1 LIDAGQHSYILPIMQ
16 GFVGQK
22 AFTIDTSPEGSKD
35 SIADVKEDV
44 GEVIE
49 LQETAAQQGSDI
61 ENDESR
67 DFLITLISRRSVERA
82 GLRYLR
88 RGVDEQG
95 HVANAVETEQILSD
109 PAWSP
114 SFGVHSFTQIRGSIP
129 LFFSQSPYT
138 FKPVPTLQHS
148 YPVNHRAFA
157 KHFSHLRERYG
168 DVQVASLVE
177 QTGPEASV
185 GEGYAEHAEKLNSE
199 LTNGTSKI
207 DFEWFDFHKICA
219 GMKFE
224 KVSLLME
231 ALQLKLQSFG
241 FTVEKDGKAK
251 HRQSGVLRTNCMD
264 CLDRT
269 NVVQSAAGA
278 WALEAQLSTEKIN
291 LDIQRDASTQWFNAL
306 WADNGDAISKQYSST
321 AALKGD
327 YTRTRKRDYR
337 GAINDFGLT
346 LTRYY
351 NNIVNDYFSQMVID
365 YLLGNVGDSVFEE
378 FEDKMMTAD
387 PGVSLRTIRQNAID
401 TSAKIVIADA
411 SEELVGGWT
420 MLTPSNSNTLRTLPL
435 REIVLLLTDAAL
447 YAVRF
452 DWNTEKVA
460 SFERVDARSIV
471 RARRGTYITSTFT
484 STQLD
489 PIRNIGVIITYRPT
503 SQNLERYNTRSMSTK
518 AVPRVGEKRFES
530 AEEGTEATLENTT
543 ASPDAISNDKSPKA
557 EAAAEPEDAN
567 LRSAPSKPS
576 RPPLDPTTSTPN
588 EEFKLLAFKALPARS
603 SRTKPQHGSGG
614 EGPTSEAEVVAEV
627 CAGLAKVL
635 GSGKGNKS
643 SSIVEE
649 GDIIGI
655 QEAKKSVGLLETLG
669 HKVKKLV
676 WA

>member
-1 LIDAGQHSYILPIMQ
+1 MQ

-22 AFTIDTSPEGSKD
+22 AFTISTSPKDSKD
-35 SIADVKEDV
+35 SIAHVEENV

-49 LQETAAQQGSDI
+49 LQETAAQRDSDT
-61 ENDESR
+61 ENDETR
-67 DFLITLISRRSVERA
+67 DFLVTLISRRSVERA

-95 HVANAVETEQILSD
+95 YVANAVETEQILSD
-109 PAWSP
+109 LAWSP
-114 SFGVHSFTQIRGSIP
+114 SFGMHSFTQMRGSIP
-129 LFFSQSPYT
+129 LFFSQSPYS
-138 FKPVPTLQHS
+138 FKPLPTLQHS
-148 YPVNHRAFA
+148 YDINHRAFT

-177 QTGPEASV
+177 RNGPEATV
-185 GEGYAEHAEKLNSE
+185 GECYTEHTEKLNNE
-199 LTNGTSKI
+199 LPHGSSAI
-207 DFEWFDFHKICA
+207 DYEWFDFHKICA

-231 ALQLKLQSFG
+231 LLQLKLQSFG
-241 FTVEKDGKAK
+241 FTIEKDGKLL
-251 HRQSGVLRTNCMD
+251 HQQSGILRTNCMD

-269 NVVQSAAGA
+269 NVVQSAAAA
-278 WALEAQLSTEKIN
+278 WALEAQLATEHVN
-291 LDIQRDASTQWFNAL
+291 LDLQHDASTHWFNAL

-351 NNIVNDYFSQMVID
+351 NNIVNDYFSQTVID
-365 YLLGNVGDSVFEE
+365 YLLGNVSDSVFEE

-387 PGVSLRTIRQNAID
+387 PGVSLSTIRQNAID
-401 TSAKIVIADA
+401 TSTKIVIADA

-420 MLTPSNSNTLRTLPL
+420 VSTPANSNTLRTLPL
-435 REIVLLLTDAAL
+435 REIVLLMTDAAL

-460 SFERVDARSIV
+460 SFERVEVRSIM

-484 STQLD
+484 TTQLD
-489 PIRNIGVIITYRPT
+489 PQRNVGIVVTYHPT
-503 SQNLERYNTRSMSTK
+503 SQNLERHNTRSMSTK
-518 AVPRVGEKRFES
+518 AVPRVNDGVS
-530 AEEGTEATLENTT
+530 EERNKDANATTENVT
-543 ASPDAISNDKSPKA
+543 ASPGAIGNKGDSISGS
-557 EAAAEPEDAN
+557 ETAAEPDDTE
-567 LRSAPSKPS
+567 LRSPPANESTQSPRPS
-576 RPPLDPTTSTPN
+576 LDATALLPN
-588 EEFKLLAFKALPARS
+588 EQPKLLAFKMLPARS
-603 SRTKPQHGSGG
+603 SRDPQRTAR
-614 EGPTSEAEVVAEV
+614 EGPSSEAEVLTEI

-635 GSGKGNKS
+635 DIKGQKDSG
-643 SSIVEE
+643 IVVEE
-649 GDIIGI
+649 GDIIGV